1 MVAIIGLLLRQFVI
15 PVDDSGTTIYQP
27 AGAKQ
32 DDGVVSS
39 DLCLRFFGKWKARK
53 DGGQVFMG
61 GTWEWE
67 RSEMEGIRCAHA
79 DNGERGRGQ
88 SKLGPGPR
96 ELGAGTAIVR

>member
-1 MVAIIGLLLRQFVI
+1 MEWYPL
-15 PVDDSGTTIYQP
+15 IY
-27 AGAKQ
+27 AC
-32 DDGVVSS
+32 V
-39 DLCLRFFGKWKARK
+39 FFGKWKARK

-79 DNGERGRGQ
+79 DNGERARGQ